1 MLHQFINRLTH
12 QVEPIVE
19 CLIRGKVREPGKQIF
34 FGECMYL
41 FDAKIA
47 LIRSAE
53 QIYGKLLLISEDR
66 CSVITE
72 PLTVELQ

>member
-1 MLHQFINRLTH
+1 
-12 QVEPIVE
+12 
-19 CLIRGKVREPGKQIF
+19 LIRRKVREPGKQIF

-53 QIYGKLLLISEDR
+53 QIDSKQLLISEDWG
-66 CSVITE
+66 SVVTE
-72 PLTVELQ
+72 PLAVELQ

>member
-12 QVEPIVE
+12 QVQPIVE
-19 CLIRGKVREPGKQIF
+19 CLIRGKVREQGKQIF

-53 QIYGKLLLISEDR
+53 QIYGKQLLSSEDR